1 MLFRHKRIGKDGE
14 PFEMFK
20 FRSMRQNADQELK
33 SLLEKQGTT
42 DKPLF
47 KIENDPRITKVGH
60 VIRMYSLDELPQFI
74 NVLRGD
80 MSLVGPRPQVQAEV
94 DLYDDAAAR
103 RLNVRPGV
111 TGIWQVSGRSDL
123 EWEQAIRL
131 DLYYVENW
139 SFIGDMQ
146 ILFRTVK
153 VLFKPEGAY

>member
-1 MLFRHKRIGKDGE
+1 
-14 PFEMFK
+14 
-20 FRSMRQNADQELK
+20 
-33 SLLEKQGTT
+33 
-42 DKPLF
+42 
-47 KIENDPRITKVGH
+47 
-60 VIRMYSLDELPQFI
+60 
-74 NVLRGD
+74 
-80 MSLVGPRPQVQAEV
+80 
-94 DLYDDAAAR
+94 
-103 RLNVRPGV
+103 VRPGV